1 MSLQVTRWTVDYGNG
16 TIKEVRVPHAW
27 RQDVDVRWEGP
38 AIYKTLID
46 VPVRPTKLRFNGVSY
61 ACKVLI
67 NGKQVAFHEGVWDAF
82 EVVLTPFRGKRVEL
96 EVQVIKNGG
105 ATYPVKKTLAGF
117 LPYVYHT
124 FGGIFR
130 PVEIV
135 DEAEPLTKMPGER
148 APFEDYMRGILHWGW
163 YPEIGHCHPGAEQ
176 IAEELDYVQSLGFNT
191 VKFCLWLPPHQYI
204 EEMHA
209 RGMHAWIELPLWMP
223 DACLF
228 DSPSTEVELD
238 AIVRQ
243 YAHHPNVVAWTLGCE
258 FGSAPAEFREKWVK
272 KLQAL
277 TRCQLIKDNSG
288 GAEMYGGD
296 PREYG
301 TFYDFHPYGDAQ
313 FFPSLLDSLSTGP
326 REKEKSFLGETMD
339 HDVHRDI
346 EQIGETMPFWASAL
360 AELND
365 QGVRWQYDMPKFI
378 SENRFVNEAKVSRHK
393 ELMAS
398 SVDKALFVRKH
409 LVEQLRSKGDFNG
422 YVLTGLRDTPI
433 SSSGILTDWARKRYT
448 PDQFTTWNSD
458 QVLFLIPARNP
469 RWIRGGNR
477 MGYSDLYNV
486 FADRPTLIRIGYAG
500 SATTGSA
507 IWTLKTLN
515 GKPIQE
521 GIAEPTSAE
530 GEPIQIASVFLD
542 SLAPGSYLFHCEFGG
557 AQNTWEIHAHYSLT
571 FEDCSLLVSDDRMN
585 DVKFGKD
592 GVPIALGWRDF
603 LRERVGQPMIVLV
616 DGQGGLPMPYWRECI
631 TQGFGL
637 SWEERLAV
645 CPDQVLDP
653 EWLARLSDVEVLE
666 TRIDTR
672 TYVETAYTVRV
683 GDTILTTY
691 RPYGGLGTQ
700 PNGLS
705 INPAGQTLLRRLV
718 DLIHPVF

>member
-16 TIKEVRVPHAW
+16 TVKEVRVPHAW

-46 VPVRPTKLRFNGVSY
+46 VPVRPTKLRFSGVSY
-61 ACKVLI
+61 ACKVFI
-67 NGKQVAFHEGVWDAF
+67 SGKEVLFHEGMWDAF
-82 EVVLTPFRGKRVEL
+82 EIPLTPFRGKRVEI

-105 ATYPVKKTLAGF
+105 DSYPVKKTLSGF

-135 DEAEPLTKMPGER
+135 DESDTLTSVPSERPLFGS
-148 APFEDYMRGILHWGW
+148 YMRGILHWGW
-163 YPEIGHCHPGAEQ
+163 YPELGHCHPDAAMVEK
-176 IAEELDYVQSLGFNT
+176 ELDYVQSLGFNT
-191 VKFCLWLPPHQYI
+191 VKFCLWLPPHGYL
-204 EEMHA
+204 EEMER
-209 RGMHAWIELPLWMP
+209 RGMFAWLELPLWLP
-223 DACLF
+223 ESAIFESPRTDVEIDAM
-228 DSPSTEVELD
+228 
-238 AIVRQ
+238 IRQ
-243 YAHHPNVVAWTLGCE
+243 YAHHQNIVAWTLGCE
-258 FGSAPAEFREKWVK
+258 LSNAPAEFRERWVK

-296 PREYG
+296 PREFG

-313 FFPSLLDSLSTGP
+313 FFPPLLDSLATGP
-326 REKEKSFLGETMD
+326 RVKGKSFLGETLD

-360 AELND
+360 SELND
-365 QGVRWQYDMPKFI
+365 KGVRWQYDMPLFI
-378 SENRFVNEAKVSRHK
+378 GESRFVNEAKTSRHK
-393 ELMAS
+393 ELMATS
-398 SVDKALFVRKH
+398 IDKALFVRKH
-409 LVEQLRSKGDFNG
+409 LVEQLRSKSDFDG

-433 SSSGILTDWARKRYT
+433 SSSGILTDWARERYT
-448 PDQFTTWNSD
+448 ADQFATWNSD
-458 QVLFLIPARNP
+458 QVLYLIPSRNP

-477 MGYSDLYNV
+477 IGYSDLYNF
-486 FADRPTLIRIGYAG
+486 FADKPIMIKIGYAG
-500 SATTGSA
+500 GETSGSA

-515 GKPIQE
+515 GRPIQE
-521 GIAEPTSAE
+521 GIAEPTTTN
-530 GEPIQIASVFLD
+530 GDPTQIANVYLESLD
-542 SLAPGSYLFHCEFGG
+542 PGSYLFHCEFGE
-557 AQNTWEIHAHYSLT
+557 AQNTWEIHSHLPLA
-571 FEDCSLLVSDDRMN
+571 FEDCSLLFPDDRIEG
-585 DVKFGKD
+585 VKFGKEEL
-592 GVPIALGWRDF
+592 PIALGWRDF
-603 LRERVGQPMIVLV
+603 LREKVGQPMIVLV
-616 DGQGGLPMPYWRECI
+616 DGQCGVPAPYWRECI

-653 EWLARLSDVEVLE
+653 AWLARLDDVEVLE

-672 TYVETAYTVRV
+672 TYVETAYIARI
-683 GDTILTTY
+683 GETILTTY

-700 PNGLS
+700 PNGLV
-705 INPAGQTLLRRLV
+705 INPAGQSLLRRLV
-718 DLIHPVF
+718 DLIHPIF

>member
-46 VPVRPTKLRFNGVSY
+46 VPVRPTKLRFYGVSY

-67 NGKQVAFHEGVWDAF
+67 NGKQVAFHEGIWDAF
-82 EVVLTPFRGKRVEL
+82 EVPLVPFRGKRVEL

-105 ATYPVKKTLAGF
+105 ETYPVKKTLSGF

-135 DEAEPLTKMPGER
+135 DENEPLATVPTER
-148 APFEDYMRGILHWGW
+148 PLFDSYMRGILHWGW
-163 YPEIGHCHPGAEQ
+163 YPEIGHCHPDAAMIEK
-176 IAEELDYVQSLGFNT
+176 ELDYVQSLGFNT
-191 VKFCLWLPPHQYI
+191 VKFCLWLPPHGYLR
-204 EEMHA
+204 EMAA
-209 RGMHAWIELPLWMP
+209 RGMHAWLELPLWLP

-228 DSPSTEVELD
+228 ESSKVDTEID
-238 AIVRQ
+238 AMVRQ
-243 YAHHPNVVAWTLGCE
+243 YAHHENIVIWTLGCE
-258 FGSAPAEFREKWVK
+258 LGNAPAEFREKWVK
-272 KLQAL
+272 KMQAL
-277 TRCQLIKDNSG
+277 TRCPLIKDNSG

-296 PREYG
+296 PREFG

-313 FFPSLLDSLSTGP
+313 FLPSLFDSLATGP
-326 REKEKSFLGETMD
+326 RVGGKAFLGETLD

-360 AELND
+360 SELND
-365 QGVRWQYDMPKFI
+365 KGVRWQYDMPHFI
-378 SENRFVNEAKVSRHK
+378 GESRFVNEAKTSRHK
-393 ELMAS
+393 ELMATS
-398 SVDKALFVRKH
+398 IDKALFVRKH
-409 LVEQLRSKGDFNG
+409 LVEQLRSKADFNG

-433 SSSGILTDWARKRYT
+433 SSSGILTDWARERYSG
-448 PDQFTTWNSD
+448 DQFATWNSD
-458 QVLFLIPARNP
+458 QVLYLIPSRNP

-477 MGYSDLYNV
+477 LGYSDPYNF
-486 FADRPTLIRIGYAG
+486 FADKPILIRVGYAG
-500 SATTGSA
+500 PETSGSA

-515 GKPIQE
+515 GRPIQE
-521 GIAEPTSAE
+521 GIAEPTTAN
-530 GEPIQIASVFLD
+530 GNPTQIANVYLESLD
-542 SLAPGSYLFHCEFGG
+542 PGSYLFHCEFGG
-557 AQNTWEIHAHYSLT
+557 AQNTWEIHSHLSLT
-571 FEDCSLLVSDDRMN
+571 FEDCSLLFADDRFEG
-585 DVKFGKD
+585 VRFGRE
-592 GVPIALGWRDF
+592 GLPIAMGWRDF
-603 LRERVGQPMIVLV
+603 LRERIGQPMIILV
-616 DGQGGLPMPYWRECI
+616 EGQGGSPVPYWRECI

-653 EWLARLSDVEVLE
+653 DWLARLEGVEILE

-672 TYVETAYTVRV
+672 TYVETAYIARI
-683 GDTILTTY
+683 GETILTTY
-691 RPYGGLGTQ
+691 RPHGGLGTQ
-700 PNGLS
+700 PNGLV
-705 INPAGQTLLRRLV
+705 INPAGQSLLRRLV
-718 DLIHPVF
+718 DLVHPIF